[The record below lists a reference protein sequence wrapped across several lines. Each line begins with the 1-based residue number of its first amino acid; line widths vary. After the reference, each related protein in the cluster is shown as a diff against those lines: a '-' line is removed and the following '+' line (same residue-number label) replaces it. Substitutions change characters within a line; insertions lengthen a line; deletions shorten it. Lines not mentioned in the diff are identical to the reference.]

1 MLPNVVSIMRRLIT
15 SFEQLNIRRSG
26 VQLIFC
32 LGHPRGGLSV
42 LGGCLRT
49 LGLNSAGSATVS
61 CEINRLLFQELG
73 ISAYLGGPLPNGWLE
88 SYPSAKARAR
98 IGSLLKGFSTRGQL
112 CFVADPLFCRVLPL
126 WQQVVREL
134 GIKEKYV
141 FMVRHPWEV
150 AKSLAEKGEVDIAKG
165 HIIWLSSTRD
175 ALRAL
180 EGLEYSL
187 INFDQLLADP
197 VSVINAILYAR
208 SSDLSTGSAYDGMNN
223 NSRFVGEEERD
234 PRPDGLICSRDKV
247 GVYSSL
253 LEFVQPKLKRH
264 HAGRAPMNDRKRFAP
279 FVRLYETLRLRQGEA
294 DTSMPGSSQNVAE
307 SSSKDDFGAD
317 GAVLD
322 LMLRTMG
329 EYETK
334 KSDFDIGE
342 ALLSQASHIDKP
354 LYAKLLMPSGETRFS
369 ERSCVL
375 IPDQWQK
382 ASFDWSSAYLRSGEP
397 LRFCPLNMYGYVSIA
412 AVKIINQA
420 TGEVMWSLRQFDD
433 KNLCYIEGTALRIP
447 NKEKLELVVSGDSAF
462 IIFEGLKRIP
472 ECPLVVEVWMRV
484 SRGLDKGHETIS
496 AFLDIVNWRIALDLR
511 QEKENVRNLLSF
523 GDLLEKGGFSSEAD
537 SFLVKCATQYPE
549 SHELLIACA
558 EAAMKRMDWT
568 EAIKRWQ
575 DIVVLQGSNTSA
587 HIYERMDLAYQEQKS
602 FPKGTIEEEHRL
614 GDQDKHQLLLF
625 IHQNLEPEMY
635 LEIGVSMGKSLALA
649 RSKAIGVDPMP
660 HVAVPL
666 SEQAKIVTMSSDDF
680 FKVTAKELLGQHPDL
695 VFVDGM
701 HLFEFA
707 LRDFINVERF
717 AAPWTLVVIDDIFPA
732 HPAQAERHRR
742 TRAWAGDIW
751 KLYEVLKKHRPEL
764 ILLPINASPT
774 GVLLIAGLRQGN
786 QVLQKNYDVIVRE
799 YSKDMDVPTWILKR
813 DGALSTRDEA
823 IKGILTLLKSA
834 RLDLLDSEKICRNL
848 ANALKRSEVFER
860 STDNPSRGHAEVL

>member
-1 MLPNVVSIMRRLIT
+1 MATELFTKSLDELETRRSCVRLI
-15 SFEQLNIRRSG
+15 L
-26 VQLIFC
+26 C
-32 LGHPRGGLSV
+32 LGYPGGGLSV
-42 LGGCLRT
+42 LGGCLRMVG
-49 LGLNSAGSATVS
+49 LGPAGHAIGP
-61 CEINRLLFQELG
+61 CEINGLLLQELG
-73 ISAYLGGPLPNGWLE
+73 FSSHLAGPLPNGWLE
-88 SYPSAKARAR
+88 SNASARAR
-98 IGSLLKGFSTRGQL
+98 ERIHCLLKSFLALGKP
-112 CFVADPLFCRVLPL
+112 CFLADPFFCRVLPV
-126 WQQVVREL
+126 WQQVVKEV
-134 GIKEKYV
+134 GVEEKYL
-141 FMVRHPWEV
+141 FLYRHPWEV
-150 AKSLAEKGEVDIAKG
+150 ANSLAEKGEVDIAKG
-165 HIIWLSSTRD
+165 HILWLSYTRE

-180 EGLEYSL
+180 EGFRYSL

-197 VSVINAILYAR
+197 VSVINAIVCAP
-208 SSDLSTGSAYDGMNN
+208 SSVSFTAAAYHAVNNEPCLACDEEQDLKP
-223 NSRFVGEEERD
+223 E
-234 PRPDGLICSRDKV
+234 GLIYSTDRARLR
-247 GVYSSL
+247 SSL

-264 HAGRAPMNDRKRFAP
+264 HAGRASADDRKRFAP
-279 FVRLYETLRLRQGEA
+279 FYRLYETLRLRQVEA
-294 DTSMPGSSQNVAE
+294 DTSIPGSSQNVAE

-329 EYETK
+329 EYERK

-342 ALLSQASHIDKP
+342 ALLSQASHVDKP

-369 ERSCVL
+369 ERSCLL

-382 ASFDWSSAYLRSGEP
+382 ASFDWSSAYLRAGEP
-397 LRFCPLNMYGYVSIA
+397 LRFSPLNMYGYVSIA

-420 TGEVMWSLRQFDD
+420 TGEVMWSLHQFDD
-433 KNLCYIEGTALRIP
+433 KNLWYIEGTALRIP
-447 NKEKLELVVSGDSAF
+447 NKEKLELVVTGNRAF
-462 IIFEGLKRIP
+462 IIFEGLKGIP

-484 SRGLDKGHETIS
+484 SRGLDQGHETLS
-496 AFLDIVNWRIALDLR
+496 AVLDIENWRIALGVR

-523 GDLLEKGGFSSEAD
+523 AELLEKGGFSAEAD
-537 SFLVKCATQYPE
+537 SFLQKCATQYPG
-549 SHELLIACA
+549 SHELVIACA
-558 EAAMKRMDWT
+558 EVAMKRKDWT
-568 EAIKRWQ
+568 EAIRRWQ
-575 DIVVLQGSNTSA
+575 DIVALQGSNTSA
-587 HIYERMDLAYQEQKS
+587 HIYERMDFAYQEQKS
-602 FPKGTIEEEHRL
+602 FPKGSIEEEHRL
-614 GDQDKHQLLLF
+614 GDQDKHELLLF

-666 SEQAKIVTMSSDDF
+666 CEQAKIVTMSSDDF
-680 FKVTAKELLGQHPDL
+680 FKGTAKQLLRQHPDL
-695 VFVDGM
+695 VFIDGM

-751 KLYEVLKKHRPEL
+751 KLYEVLRKHRPEL

-774 GVLLIAGLRQGN
+774 GVLLIAGFRQGN

-860 STDNPSRGHAEVL
+860 STDNLSRGHAEVL